1 MMTRKEC
8 YDFIKK
14 HNLSDEVKNKFGRH
28 YTNVTTENLL
38 NYVAPKATLFF
49 NSFTA
54 KKATKKTTKEDC
66 MCDTI
71 RSKFAKLVEILGK
84 HRILLPS
91 EIDDICKS

>member
-1 MMTRKEC
+1 MMTRKDC

-38 NYVAPKATLFF
+38 NYVASKT
-49 NSFTA
+49 
-54 KKATKKTTKEDC
+54 TKKVTKKDAKEDC
-66 MCDTI
+66 MCNTI
-71 RSKFAKLVEILGK
+71 HNKFAKLVEILGK

>member
-1 MMTRKEC
+1 MMTRKDC

-14 HNLSDEVKNKFGRH
+14 HNLSDEVKNKLGRH

-38 NYVAPKATLFF
+38 NYVASK
-49 NSFTA
+49 TA
-54 KKATKKTTKEDC
+54 KKVTKKNTKEDC
-66 MCDTI
+66 MCNTI
-71 RSKFAKLVEILGK
+71 HNKFAKLVEILGK